1 MATSKKL
8 AEQIAAAESEI
19 KEKEKKLLELKQ
31 KHKAQEGKEQTHRL
45 IERGKILE
53 SLIENAAALTDGQIQ
68 AFLEK
73 TITTD
78 FAVKILSQLKQQNVE
93 TTSEKSETER
103 ETAEE

>member
-1 MATSKKL
+1 M
-8 AEQIAAAESEI
+8 
-19 KEKEKKLLELKQ
+19 
-31 KHKAQEGKEQTHRL
+31 

-53 SLIENAAALTDGQIQ
+53 SLIENAAALTDGHIQ

-78 FAVKILSQLKQQNVE
+78 FAVKILTQLKQQNIE
-93 TTSEKSETER
+93 ATGEKSEAER